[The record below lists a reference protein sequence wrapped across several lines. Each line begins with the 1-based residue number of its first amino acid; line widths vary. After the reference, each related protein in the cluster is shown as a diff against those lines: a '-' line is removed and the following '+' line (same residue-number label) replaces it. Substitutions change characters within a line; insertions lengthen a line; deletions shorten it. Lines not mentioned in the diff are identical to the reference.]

1 MKLSGNNK
9 NLRDVKSSIEV
20 FLEEEETFVVAV
32 AVSKNEDYNKIHR
45 IKCDGIAI
53 GGYAYDS
60 NSDTCYVEGCDYI
73 SLGLIPI
80 SFTMKIKGA
89 SRYQISIPLPESVV
103 KRSLDVGQ
111 KRLLKKFSSKFSK
124 DRYKIDF
131 FQMTGVNS

>member
-32 AVSKNEDYNKIHR
+32 AVSKNENYNKICR

-73 SLGLIPI
+73 SLGLIPF

-89 SRYQISIPLPESVV
+89 SRYQISIPLPESVI

>member
-9 NLRDVKSSIEV
+9 NVRDVKSSIEV
-20 FLEEEETFVVAV
+20 FLEEEETSVVAV
-32 AVSKNEDYNKIHR
+32 AVSENEGDNKICR

-60 NSDTCYVEGCDYI
+60 SSDVCYVEGCDHML
-73 SLGLIPI
+73 LGLIPI
-80 SFTMKIKGA
+80 SLTMKIKGV

-103 KRSLDVGQ
+103 KRHLNIGQ
-111 KRLLKKFSSKFSK
+111 KRLLKKFSSRFSRDK
-124 DRYKIDF
+124 YKINF

>member
-32 AVSKNEDYNKIHR
+32 AVSKNEDYNKICR

-60 NSDTCYVEGCDYI
+60 NSDMCYVEGCDYI